1 MTSDH
6 FKFSVNSKLI
16 EIYLKKCNIS
26 NLDRHKVKRFV
37 IVTLK
42 SFLKNEYSK
51 LVNYTRKQLREV
63 FLYVDAE
70 DIVHDVALNIF
81 SKADVNTPIENLAG
95 YFYRSI
101 KNKVTDY
108 QRASNN
114 NRNKINQQEYHQSE
128 DEVDAITAREHADEQ
143 IKMEENLKKA
153 IDKLKPEQRLIL
165 FKTEFEGIPFNNLS
179 EEWGIPLGTLLARKH
194 RAIANLRKIMNE
206 FDNT

>member
-1 MTSDH
+1 M
-6 FKFSVNSKLI
+6 
-16 EIYLKKCNIS
+16 
-26 NLDRHKVKRFV
+26 
-37 IVTLK
+37 TLK

-51 LVNYTRKQLREV
+51 LVNYTRKQLKEV
-63 FLYVDAE
+63 FLYVEAE

-108 QRASNN
+108 QRASNK
-114 NRNKINQQEYHQSE
+114 NRNKINHQKFYPTE
-128 DEVDAITAREHADEQ
+128 HEVDAISEREQTDDQA
-143 IKMEENLKKA
+143 KMEANLKKA

-165 FKTEFEGIPFNNLS
+165 LKTEFEGIPFNNLA
-179 EEWGIPLGTLLARKH
+179 EEWDIPLGTLLARKH